1 MNELDYINSIEITR
15 EKLYEMVWS
24 ETLTAI
30 SEKFYITEDRLQKI
44 CTELKIPLPRIRYW
58 TSLKSGN
65 IPIEKTPLGE
75 FSGYSRTYL
84 KLREDVERVKESIQ
98 THLSKIKNEI
108 ENDPKVNLKVP
119 DKLMNPDPLIADARD
134 RLYKKEVW
142 SKDKGIIHDYQGSLA
157 IFVTPN
163 QMSRALR
170 FMDTMI
176 KCLRNRGHQFVS
188 KNGHTHVVIFG
199 EDYWISC
206 CEKDR
211 RVIIKDKYGSSTGLE
226 STGKLSLRLGESYY
240 LKEWIEGK
248 TPIEE
253 QVLKILAGIEYH
265 GWKDREERIA
275 REKVWAENKEKERI
289 AKELQDRKVKELAD
303 FKELFRKSQRHEKAE
318 IIRRYVQNLE
328 MSAIKRNELTEEL
341 KKQIEWARQ
350 KADWYDPFI
359 EAYDQLLNEV
369 DREELTIKKQSFY
382 YLEH

>member
-1 MNELDYINSIEITR
+1 MNELDNIKTIEITR

-24 ETLTAI
+24 ETLSAI

-44 CTELKIPLPRIRYW
+44 CTEQKIPLPRIRYW

-75 FSGYSRTYL
+75 YSGYSGIYL
-84 KLREDVERVKESIQ
+84 KLREDVVRVKESIQ
-98 THLSKIKNEI
+98 THLSRIKNEI
-108 ENDPKVNLKVP
+108 ENDPNVNLKVP
-119 DKLMNPDPLIADARD
+119 DKLMNPDPLIAAARD
-134 RLYKKEVW
+134 RLYKKELW
-142 SKDKGIIHDYQGSLA
+142 SKDKGIIHDYQGNLA
-157 IFVTPN
+157 IYVSPN
-163 QMSRALR
+163 QMARALR

-176 KCLRNRGHQFVS
+176 KCLRNRGHQFAN
-188 KNGHTHVVIFG
+188 KNGSTHVIIFG

-211 RVIIKDKYGSSTGLE
+211 RVIINDKYGSSTGLE

-240 LKEWIEGK
+240 LKEWPEGK

-265 GWKDREERIA
+265 AWKDREERIA
-275 REKVWAENKEKERI
+275 REKVWADNKERERI
-289 AKELQDRKVKELAD
+289 AKELLDRKVKELAD

-341 KKQIEWARQ
+341 KNRIEWARQ

-359 EAYDQLLNEV
+359 EAYDELLNEV

>member
-30 SEKFYITEDRLQKI
+30 SEKYYITEDRLQKI

-58 TSLKSGN
+58 TSLKTGN

-75 FSGYSRTYL
+75 FSGYSRTSL
-84 KLREDVERVKESIQ
+84 KLREDVVRVKELIQ
-98 THLSKIKNEI
+98 THLSRIKNEI

-119 DKLMNPDPLIADARD
+119 DKLLNPDPLIADARD

-142 SKDKGIIHDYQGSLA
+142 SKDKGIIHDHQGSLA
-157 IFVTPN
+157 IFVSPN

-206 CEKDR
+206 YEKDR

-248 TPIEE
+248 TPMEE

-265 GWKDREERIA
+265 GWKDRDERIK
-275 REKVWAENKEKERI
+275 REKESAIREEKARI
-289 AKELQDRKVKELAD
+289 AKEIQARKEKELAD
-303 FKELFRKSQRHEKAE
+303 FKALFKLSKRHEEAE
-318 IIRRYVQNLE
+318 VIRRYIQKLE
-328 MSAIKRNELTEEL
+328 DFAISKNELTDTIKEE
-341 KKQIEWARQ
+341 IAWARK

-359 EAYDQLLNEV
+359 ESDDELLIDVN
-369 DREELTIKKQSFY
+369 REDLTMKKQSY
-382 YLEH
+382 W